1 MAQPLGWMSTKKRSC
16 GAVYVYRYLQM
27 ENDKQVEKC
36 KTVGLVRELRS
47 EKKAWEKA
55 EQDGLLVFSKTLN
68 SWSTF
73 EQLALRFIDSGGI
86 KYKAGGLDQKAEESA
101 ERDEGYLR
109 RYAIPKWGERKATT
123 ISVNEVTAWYLELN
137 QSLAWG
143 TISKIHDAMS
153 LTYQWAI
160 RERIIPA
167 DPECNP
173 FRPRKLGGVPCKC
186 DSDYE
191 ARIATPEQVFAIL
204 SQLNKPETRV
214 EWTLVL
220 LHACTALRP
229 SEAFG
234 LKWSDLDFERNQIN
248 LRRGFSKGKVTRGK
262 TKLAMTCVAMHPAL
276 AVFLNELRAESAY
289 AADDDWIFASDT
301 LHGKKPLDASMA
313 GKSYLRP
320 AAIAAGVI
328 GEDEDVRWGWVN
340 LRHSLGTWLADTVDL
355 KTAQSALRHSK
366 IATTAEIYA
375 HRVAPTLVEAQG
387 KYLER
392 LKAAADAK
400 ETGLLTGLGSQNQ
413 SHPKPVTALF

>member
-1 MAQPLGWMSTKKRSC
+1 MAQPLGWMSTKKRSR
-16 GAVYVYRYLQM
+16 GAVYVYRYFQM
-27 ENDKQVEKC
+27 ENDKKVEKC

-68 SWSTF
+68 SSVTF
-73 EQLALRFIDSGGI
+73 GQLALQFVDSGGI
-86 KYKAGGLDQKAEESA
+86 KYKAGGLETKAEESSK
-101 ERDEGYLR
+101 RDEGYLR
-109 RYAIPKWGERKATT
+109 RYAIPKWEQHTAIT
-123 ISVNEVTAWYLELN
+123 ISVSDVTAWYLELN
-137 QSLAWG
+137 HSLAWG

-167 DPECNP
+167 DADCNP
-173 FRPRKLGGVPCKC
+173 FRPRKLGGVPCKS

-191 ARIATPEQVFAIL
+191 ARTATPEQVFAIL
-204 SQLNKPETRV
+204 SFLNTPETRI

-234 LKWSDLDFERNQIN
+234 LKWRDLDFKRNQIN

-262 TKLAMTCVAMHPAL
+262 TKLSMTQIAMHPVL
-276 AVFLNELRAESAY
+276 AIVLNELRAESAY

-301 LHGKKPLDASMA
+301 LHGKKPMDANAA
-313 GKSYLRP
+313 GKKYLRP

-328 GEDEDVRWGWVN
+328 TDDEDVRWGWVN

-355 KTAQSALRHSK
+355 KIAQSALRHAK

-375 HRVAPTLVEAQG
+375 HRVAPTLVAAQG

-392 LKAAADAK
+392 LKAAADEQK
-400 ETGLLTGLGSQNQ
+400 TGLLTGLGATNQ
-413 SHPKPVTALF
+413 SHSKPATALF